1 MIVGNERG
9 RLHRCFDDT
18 PLSFATRS
26 YATKLVFDF
35 ADDGDAAAPFK
46 QKVRDLT
53 ALKRTFQEQRTEAM
67 ARQIHWQALLDK
79 WESLVWAFCADPQG
93 QEEAFRERLSY
104 AEKRHWLSALGVQAT
119 VYSRDH
125 DPRYWAPDDET
136 LRLESLPDEVL
147 VPATLGAIHA
157 TTQ

>member
-1 MIVGNERG
+1 
-9 RLHRCFDDT
+9 
-18 PLSFATRS
+18 
-26 YATKLVFDF
+26 
-35 ADDGDAAAPFK
+35 
-46 QKVRDLT
+46 
-53 ALKRTFQEQRTEAM
+53 M

-136 LRLESLPDEVL
+136 LRLESLPDDVL
-147 VPATLGAIHA
+147 VPSTLGAIHA